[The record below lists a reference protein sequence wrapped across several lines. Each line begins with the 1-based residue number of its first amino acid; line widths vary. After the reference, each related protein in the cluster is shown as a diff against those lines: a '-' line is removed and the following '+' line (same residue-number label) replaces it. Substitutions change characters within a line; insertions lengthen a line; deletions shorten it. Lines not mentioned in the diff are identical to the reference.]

1 MIRHAWTLLT
11 WLQAAALLAVVRRLA
26 ASAVNR
32 RALADCRHADIAERV
47 TVIVPVLNEQARLAP
62 CLEGLIR
69 SGDEV
74 AEILVVDGGSTD
86 RTAQLVQAYAAR
98 DSRVRLISAAPIPP
112 RWNGKSWGL
121 ETGWQARSR
130 VATWILTVDADV
142 RPSPDMVRV
151 LLATARR
158 DNLRAVSLAPFQALG
173 EDRLSWLLHPAMLA
187 SLVYRFGIPG
197 TTARRPADVL
207 ANGQVMLLHEQLLD
221 EVGGFATVSTANAE
235 DVALARR
242 IVGDGRPFGFFE
254 AGGVASVKMY
264 RSGLEVWRGWP
275 RSLALA
281 DGQSPLR
288 TNQQLVL
295 VMLAQG
301 LPLPICLL
309 TLFRRAL
316 PRPLFEVN
324 LALLAVRLG
333 VLAGM
338 RRAYLNRRWWY
349 WLSPL
354 ADLPVLIEIWRRAAR
369 RRHSWRG
376 RTIVVGGMR

>member
-1 MIRHAWTLLT
+1 MIRQAWTLLA
-11 WLQAAALLAVVRRLA
+11 WLQCVALLAVVRRLA
-26 ASAVNR
+26 WSVLNR

-62 CLEGLIR
+62 CLEGLIQ

-86 RTAQLVQAYAAR
+86 RTAQLVLAYAAR
-98 DSRVRLISAAPIPP
+98 DARVQLVSAASIPHG
-112 RWNGKSWGL
+112 WNGKSWGL
-121 ETGWQARSR
+121 EAGWQARSR
-130 VATWILTVDADV
+130 SASWVLTVDADV
-142 RPSPDMVRV
+142 RPSPNMVRT
-151 LLATARR
+151 LLATAQR
-158 DNLRAVSLAPFQALG
+158 DNLQAVSLAPIQALG
-173 EDRLSWLLHPAMLA
+173 GDRLSWLLHPAMLT

-197 TTARRPADVL
+197 TTVHRPAVVL
-207 ANGQVMLLHEQLLD
+207 ANGQVMLLHEHLLD
-221 EVGGFATVSTANAE
+221 GIGGFAAVATANAE

-242 IVGDGRPFGFFE
+242 IVADGRPFGFFE
-254 AGGVASVKMY
+254 AREAASVKMY
-264 RSGLEVWRGWP
+264 RSGVEVWRGWP

-281 DGQSPLR
+281 DGQSRLR
-288 TNQQLVL
+288 TNLQLSL
-295 VMLAQG
+295 LMLAQG

-309 TLFRRAL
+309 KLFGRAL

-333 VLAGM
+333 VLAGT

-354 ADLPVLIEIWRRAAR
+354 ADLPVLIEIWRRAAK
-369 RRHSWRG
+369 RRHRWRG
-376 RTIVVGGMR
+376 RTIVVGGLR